1 MLLVCNIG
9 NRHLS
14 FGAYR
19 DQALCFSST
28 ISAVPDRSA
37 DELAV
42 LFDQITRMHGLAMSE
57 FSGAILSSVVR
68 PLQHVVSQMI
78 EQTLHLR
85 PLIVGPGIRTGLSI
99 RTDIPSQLGA
109 DIVANTVAALK
120 TGGGPLAVIALGTA
134 TTVTGVNADGDL
146 IGVLIAPGVA
156 SSLETLSLSAAELP
170 RIALEP
176 PRQLLGRNTIDSMTS
191 GLIYG
196 QAAMVDGLIQR
207 LADEWSLEQLPVVL
221 TGRHA
226 AEILPYLRTGQ
237 PLRHEPD
244 LTLNGLQQIW
254 QMNQRT
260 KPEHR
265 LSTKQP

>member
-9 NRHLS
+9 NRHLT
-14 FGAYR
+14 FGAFR
-19 DQALCFSST
+19 EQALCFSAT
-28 ISAVPDRSA
+28 ISAVPDRSS

-42 LFDQITRMHGLAMSE
+42 LFDQITRMHGYEMAD
-57 FSGAILSSVVR
+57 FTGAILASVVR
-68 PLQHVVSQMI
+68 PLQHIVSRMI
-78 EQTLHLR
+78 EQVLRIR

-120 TGGGPLAVIALGTA
+120 SDSGPLTVIALGTA

-156 SSLETLSLSAAELP
+156 SSLDTLSHSAAELP

-176 PRQLLGRNTIDSMTS
+176 PRQLLGRNTIDAMTS

-207 LADEWSLEQLPVVL
+207 IADEWALERLPVIL

-226 AEILPYLRTGQ
+226 PEILPYLRTGQ

-244 LTLNGLQQIW
+244 LTLTGLQLIW

-265 LSTKQP
+265 SSTKLP